1 MPRYIITKRIEAKDI
16 TDAIKREGEALI
28 VEVTD
33 IEDPESDANAI
44 GFKTGITH

>member
-16 TDAIKREGEALI
+16 TDALKREGEALI

-33 IEDPESDANAI
+33 IEDPESSANAI
-44 GFKTGITH
+44 GFQRSV